1 MNRPRTGRSHD
12 EAKKSINEAA
22 RKRREL
28 EVSMRKY
35 LDMVAIPAEA
45 ARKMITAL
53 RTSIKNEER
62 MIEILEKGQSFE
74 VLAQLAAEAEAAE
87 SKE

>member
-1 MNRPRTGRSHD
+1 
-12 EAKKSINEAA
+12 
-22 RKRREL
+22 
-28 EVSMRKY
+28 MRKY

>member
-1 MNRPRTGRSHD
+1 
-12 EAKKSINEAA
+12 
-22 RKRREL
+22 
-28 EVSMRKY
+28 MRKY

-87 SKE
+87 SKK